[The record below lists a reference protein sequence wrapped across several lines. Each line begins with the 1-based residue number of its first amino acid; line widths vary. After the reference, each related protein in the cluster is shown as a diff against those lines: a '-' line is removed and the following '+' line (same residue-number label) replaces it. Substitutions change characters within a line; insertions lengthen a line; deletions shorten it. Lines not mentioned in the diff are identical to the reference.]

1 MIDSILITFVYFP
14 VPECKTKWK
23 SLRDYFQR
31 RRKTNAIAIGDKLDF
46 LLRTGNGQ
54 RRQAKTQAHPEDD
67 LDMFFRSVACTM
79 RKFPLVDIA
88 LVKKKIID
96 AVNEREIFLS
106 NQSSAIHLVY
116 VQNEN
121 QEFFNGAVVMSA

>member
-1 MIDSILITFVYFP
+1 
-14 VPECKTKWK
+14 
-23 SLRDYFQR
+23 
-31 RRKTNAIAIGDKLDF
+31 
-46 LLRTGNGQ
+46 
-54 RRQAKTQAHPEDD
+54 
-67 LDMFFRSVACTM
+67 M

-121 QEFFNGAVVMSA
+121 QEFFNGAVVMSAWNTSKYKGCQ